1 MSELLSQTFIAFPD
15 CYAKLL
21 IELHISSFIHKLLL
35 HKIHQ
40 DSPQNS
46 RTPTYIPTNK
56 HINASVILLNFQA
69 RVLI

>member
-1 MSELLSQTFIAFPD
+1 MSKILSQTFITFPD
-15 CYAKLL
+15 YYAKLL

-35 HKIHQ
+35 HKIHH

-56 HINASVILLNFQA
+56 HINASVIFLNFQA
-69 RVLI
+69 YVLV